1 MSYSYWKSPFFMG
14 KLTISMVI
22 HGISIPSAVG
32 RTSWKTWRG
41 SWGAWRRTWRP
52 PRWSWLRC
60 LSGTWELHWK
70 KWWENLWKIWNIY
83 GNLWKIWNIYGK
95 SIGSTIGYGICMGYV
110 WVMGNLW
117 DICGIW
123 VVKLNFSTRLEV
135 QVNECNWKLASNK
148 PYKQVGTEGLVCTD
162 CGGFSDKRV

>member
-1 MSYSYWKSPFFMG
+1 MG

-60 LSGTWELHWK
+60 LSGTWELFIGK
-70 KWWENLWKIWNIY
+70 NDGK
-83 GNLWKIWNIYGK
+83 IYGK
-95 SIGSTIGYGICMGYV
+95 YGTSMEIYGKYGTS
-110 WVMGNLW
+110 MGNL
-117 DICGIW
+117 
-123 VVKLNFSTRLEV
+123 
-135 QVNECNWKLASNK
+135 
-148 PYKQVGTEGLVCTD
+148 
-162 CGGFSDKRV
+162 